1 MKSNK
6 AGLHVIVGITHLTN
20 KIKQNDNLNI
30 EFAIRS
36 QNWSENSNFNK
47 VSAIAH
53 VLETI

>member
-6 AGLHVIVGITHLTN
+6 AGLHVIVGITHPTN
-20 KIKQNDNLNI
+20 KIKQNDTLNI

-53 VLETI
+53 VLDTI